1 MKARIQKLMGQAFF
15 QQGDFEKSLSHF
27 VKVSDLCLTILH
39 YMSFKFCKKGQ
50 ELIQFNLYCLLLCTV

>member
-27 VKVSDLCLTILH
+27 VKVRRFLSDKGILH
-39 YMSFKFCKKGQ
+39 AKKFMSIEILFVVQ
-50 ELIQFNLYCLLLCTV
+50 